1 MHQTRSGFRPWVQRS
16 PFARALALSFFAL
29 VALAIP
35 RRAHAFINVGPE
47 AGLVKRSADSPN
59 NLKLG
64 LGYGAHGELDMFPL
78 LKLGPYY
85 LHYELGSADKPAL
98 GAADAAFNVLGLR
111 ARVTLPIPGS
121 YKPYAFAGVGYTW
134 VNYTLVAPAPGQSA
148 EFGGHFF
155 ETPLGVGI
163 AYEVIEIFQL
173 SLDAAYRPAFGFGG
187 DAYGSGSGGGTPS
200 SGWSVLLGASLNL

>member
-1 MHQTRSGFRPWVQRS
+1 MRKTFVGPCV
-16 PFARALALSFFAL
+16 AALALLFLPKAASAM
-29 VALAIP
+29 
-35 RRAHAFINVGPE
+35 INVGAE
-47 AGLVKRSADSPN
+47 GGIVKRSADSPL

-78 LKLGPYY
+78 LKLGAYY

-98 GAADAAFNVLGLR
+98 GSADAAFNTLGLR

-134 VNYTLVAPAPGQSA
+134 VNYTPVSPPG
-148 EFGGHFF
+148 EGVGGHFF
-155 ETPLGVGI
+155 ETPIGVGI
-163 AYEVIEIFQL
+163 AYEVVEIFQL
-173 SLDAAYRPAFGFGG
+173 SLDAAWRPGFGFGG
-187 DAYGSGSGGGTPS
+187 DAFTASSGGGNPS

>member
-1 MHQTRSGFRPWVQRS
+1 MRKAIVGSCIV
-16 PFARALALSFFAL
+16 AALAFF
-29 VALAIP
+29 LAP
-35 RRAHAFINVGPE
+35 KRANAMINVGAE
-47 AGLVKRSADSPN
+47 GGIVKRSADSPF

-64 LGYGAHGELDMFPL
+64 IGYGAHGELDLFPL

-85 LHYELGSADKPAL
+85 LHYELSSADKPAF
-98 GAADAAFNVLGLR
+98 GAADATFNVLGLR
-111 ARVTLPIPGS
+111 ARLTLPIPGS

-134 VNYTLVAPAPGQSA
+134 VNYTPVGTTVPAGGVTVSQESV
-148 EFGGHFF
+148 GGHFF

-173 SLDAAYRPAFGFGG
+173 SLDAAWRPAFGFGG
-187 DAYGSGSGGGTPS
+187 DAYGSTTSGANPA